1 MESDVEGEEEEG
13 VYLDLSTM
21 VHQRQADRSG
31 LASPV
36 SFF

>member
-1 MESDVEGEEEEG
+1 MEEEEEEGG

-21 VHQRQADRSG
+21 VHQRQADKSG

-36 SFF
+36 SSF